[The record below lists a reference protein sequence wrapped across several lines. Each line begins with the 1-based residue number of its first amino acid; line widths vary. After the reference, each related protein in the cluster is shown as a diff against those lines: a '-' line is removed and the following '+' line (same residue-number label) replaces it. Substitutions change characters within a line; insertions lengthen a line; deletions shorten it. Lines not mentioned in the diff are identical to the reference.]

1 MLTVSAWVKNKMWLA
16 PMAGYSD
23 SPYRLLCREFG
34 ATKLFSEMVSIEG
47 LARGDNRSKVYLKI
61 LEGDNPLSVQLFGT
75 NVEAYIK
82 ATEYLN
88 TLDYVDGI
96 NINSGCPVK
105 KVIKTGSGVML
116 MKNPKLIKD
125 IIASIR
131 KHTKKELSIKIRAGW
146 DEKSLNAL
154 EISKIAEGEGADF
167 VIVHARTAKM
177 GYSGEA
183 DWSLIKNIKEN
194 LSIKVVGNGDIKSL
208 VEAEKV
214 KNICD
219 AVMIGRGG
227 LGNPWVFNSSD
238 PNINFKEVLLKHIE
252 YNKMFYKDSFYVNL
266 KKHFSYYFKRIS
278 MEKALKL
285 KTLQRLLLSQS
296 LNEMIEHIKEF

>member
-1 MLTVSAWVKNKMWLA
+1 MWLA

-23 SPYRLLCREFG
+23 SPYRLLCREYG

-47 LARGDNRSKVYLKI
+47 LSRADPRSKVYLKI
-61 LEGDNPLSVQLFGT
+61 LEGDTPITVQVFGT
-75 NVEAYIK
+75 NIDAYIK

-105 KVIKTGSGVML
+105 KVIKTGSGAIL
-116 MKNPKLIKD
+116 MKNPKLIKA
-125 IIASIR
+125 IIEAIR
-131 KHTKKELSIKIRAGW
+131 KNTTKELSIKIRAGW
-146 DEKSLNAL
+146 DEKSINAL
-154 EISKIAEGEGADF
+154 EIAKIVEGEGADY

-183 DWSLIKNIKEN
+183 DWNLIKNIKEN
-194 LSIKVVGNGDIKSL
+194 IKIKVVGNGDIKSL
-208 VEAEKV
+208 AEAEKV

-227 LGNPWVFNSSD
+227 LGNPWVFNNSD
-238 PNINFKEVLLKHIE
+238 PKLNFKQVLLKHIE
-252 YNKMFYKDSFYVNL
+252 YNRLIYDGKMYVNL
-266 KKHFSYYFKRIS
+266 KKHFSYYFKRIDI
-278 MEKALKL
+278 EKNQKL
-285 KTLQRLLLSQS
+285 KTLQKLLLSQS
-296 LNEMIEHIKEF
+296 LNEMIEHVKDFN